1 MSETVFARRLEALRA
16 RFEDLDIDGF
26 LTFHGPNRR
35 YLSGFTGSAGY
46 VLVTARHAV
55 LLTDSR
61 YTEQARQQ
69 APDFEVIQ
77 HGDEVWD
84 ALSQQV
90 RRAGV
95 KHLGFE
101 PDRVS
106 VDWLGR
112 AGGHLGD
119 VTWVAVLGAVEDLRM
134 IKDEDEIAAI
144 ARAQALTEQVL
155 AEVLPMVRPG
165 VREIELAV
173 ELEFRMR
180 RRGASAAAF
189 DFIVASGPRSAL
201 PHGVASERA
210 IQPGDLVTFDIG
222 CVVDGYCSDLTRTV
236 VVGEPDQRQ
245 REIYDLV
252 RRAQET
258 GLAALRPGRTGRE
271 VDAAARDVIAAAG
284 YGDNFGH
291 SLGHGV
297 GLEVHEGPRLSRRS
311 HTVLQPGMVVT
322 VEPGVYI
329 PGWGGVRIEDLVVV
343 RPEGYQNLTSMAKDL
358 LVLG

>member
-1 MSETVFARRLEALRA
+1 MSQAVFARRLQALRA
-16 RFEDLDIDGF
+16 RFEELDVDGF
-26 LTFHGPNRR
+26 LTFYGPNRR
-35 YLSGFTGSAGY
+35 YLSGFTGTAGY

-69 APDFEVIQ
+69 APAFEVIQ

-84 ALSQQV
+84 ALARQV

-95 KHLGFE
+95 TRLGFE
-101 PDRVS
+101 QERVS

-112 AGGHLGD
+112 AGAHLRD
-119 VTWVAVLGAVEDLRM
+119 VAWVSAGGTVEHLRM
-134 IKDEDEIAAI
+134 VKDEDEIAAI
-144 ARAQALTEQVL
+144 RRAQALTERVL

-165 VREIELAV
+165 VREVDLAV

-180 RRGASAAAF
+180 RQGASAAAF

-201 PHGVASERA
+201 PHGTASDRA

-236 VVGEPDQRQ
+236 VVGEPDARQ

-252 RRAQET
+252 LRAQEA
-258 GLAALRPGRTGRE
+258 GLAALQPGRTGRE

-297 GLEVHEGPRLSRRS
+297 GLEVHEGPRLSRRGD
-311 HTVLQPGMVVT
+311 TVLEPGMVVT
-322 VEPGVYI
+322 VEPGIYI

-343 RPEGYQNLTSMAKDL
+343 RPGGYQNLTSMGKDL
-358 LVLG
+358 VALG